1 MNYSNHLK
9 PGDCGEEIRKKV
21 TAAVE
26 KNSGLSK
33 IIQIAN
39 CLNNEFVQDLIDPPE
54 ICWCKYKYTYIVRR
68 GAKIFRI

>member
-1 MNYSNHLK
+1 MGITEKKL
-9 PGDCGEEIRKKV
+9 EKKV

-26 KNSGLSK
+26 KNSGLTK

-39 CLNNEFVQDLIDPPE
+39 SLNNELVQDLIDPPE
-54 ICWCKYKYTYIVRR
+54 ICWCKYKYIYIVLR